1 MLCGGASAGIVAGA
15 GADLGG
21 GTGASGSSRPRGIA
35 NLALRAGLLVA
46 ARHLPA
52 YPPPEMAR
60 PMATVPAEPWVP
72 ARCAR
77 TLKVEISTR
86 TLWRSLWNGDPME
99 RGCYGKG
106 AGMCGAGS
114 RRAHGRHRG
123 WRRCRRNCGRRCAT
137 RGPVKVKIATRTLR
151 SGGRDVRGLFGA
163 RARPVLW
170 GWAAELAAPWTERAA
185 LATPRAAIGG
195 GRLAKRQALAARRA
209 GRITKCDKDPRARL
223 PGGSL
228 ERWAAGPRGGWEREA
243 PGRQRARCWRGRG
256 AAGGWSDA
264 GGRARRRTDPG
275 SAKSRN
281 DPVGRC
287 PVPGLGVR
295 GVSYW
300 GLDPLG
306 GAATDCWTSGGGRG
320 AAGRRTRDRLKSRN
334 DPVGRGPVPGLG
346 VRGVSYWGL
355 DPLGGAVTDGWTS
368 EVGRGAAGGGPGIGK
383 IAQRPCGTL
392 PGAGIGGR
400 GVSYWGLDPLGGAVT
415 DGWTSEVGRGAV
427 GADPGSAKS
436 RNDPVGR
443 GVLPGLGVR
452 DVSYP
457 GAWPVGGRGH
467 DGRIDRKEK
476 RLEARPAMTT
486 SIAECVPA
494 LAKSENGDKHPME
507 RGPYGRRGPYGN
519 GGRWRDG
526 NWRGWCGRLDPHPR
540 RFASR
545 PLPHAGE
552 V

>member
-35 NLALRAGLLVA
+35 NVALRAGLLVA
-46 ARHLPA
+46 TRHLPA

-86 TLWRSLWNGDPME
+86 TLWNGDPME

-137 RGPVKVKIATRTLR
+137 RRPCESENCDKDPKERGPGRAGPVRGEGAAGAVGVGGGAGGTVDGAGRIGDAA
-151 SGGRDVRGLFGA
+151 GRDRRGG
-163 RARPVLW
+163 
-170 GWAAELAAPWTERAA
+170 
-185 LATPRAAIGG
+185 
-195 GRLAKRQALAARRA
+195 LAKRQALAARRA

-334 DPVGRGPVPGLG
+334 DPVGRCPVPGLG

-467 DGRIDRKEK
+467 DGRIDRKEN

-507 RGPYGRRGPYGN
+507 RGPYGN